1 MFDKGLSFGKALC
14 YNVYIQKHE
23 LIRIE
28 YVRTDKAI
36 MER

>member
-1 MFDKGLSFGKALC
+1 MFDKGLSLGKALC